1 MAKKYIIGLD
11 IGTTSVK
18 AVVFDRKGKV
28 IAETEQLNTSFY
40 PEPGFVEQDPD
51 VIVSASVFVLK
62 AVMEQANM
70 TANELISVGF
80 SCAMH
85 SLICVDKNGHA
96 LSRAMTWADGR
107 SSEQAEQLLKEKGL
121 SFYEKTGTPIHPM
134 SPLTKFIWMREM
146 GFAPFEKAAYFMSL
160 KEYLIFHWFNE
171 RVVDY
176 SMASASGMFNG
187 ALLDWDE
194 EILAHVGVV
203 KKQLSAPVSPTHTLT
218 GLNSIVAKYI
228 GLPEDLPFV
237 IGAADGQLAN
247 LGSGAILPGEVAIT
261 AGTSGAVR
269 QWTTAFRPNEKHETF
284 CYMFTSDT
292 AIIGGPTN
300 NGGIALDWL
309 KKTLN
314 YSGTYTE
321 FTEEAAQVELGAGG
335 LFFLPYINGERAPLW
350 NQKARGTFFGLS
362 ITHEHPHFVRA
373 VLEGITFNLYQIAE
387 TLERLAGPSEKI
399 YVNGGLAR
407 SPIWIQMLADVFGKQ
422 IYMSESHH
430 SAAWGAAWTA
440 LVALGEVSSFADIKE
455 NVPPGDVVEPDMAR
469 HGHYQKLYKKYAAL
483 AADTAKYFD

>member
-1 MAKKYIIGLD
+1 MSKQFVIGLD
-11 IGTTSVK
+11 LGTTSVK
-18 AVVFDRKGKV
+18 AVVFNRQGNV

-62 AVMEQANM
+62 AAMEQADI
-70 TANELISVGF
+70 TAEELLSVGF

-85 SLICVDKNGHA
+85 SLICVDENGRA

-107 SSEQAEQLLKEKGL
+107 SSEQAARLLQEQGP

-134 SPLTKFIWMREM
+134 SPLTKFIWMKET
-146 GFAPFEKAAYFMSL
+146 GYAPFHEAAYFMSL
-160 KEYLIFHWFNE
+160 KEYVLYHWFNE

-176 SMASASGMFNG
+176 SMASASGLLNG
-187 ALLDWDE
+187 ALLEWDE
-194 EILAHVGVV
+194 DILAHIGVD
-203 KKQLSAPVSPTHTLT
+203 KQQLSTPVPPTYKLT
-218 GLNSIVAKYI
+218 GLNEIVAKYI
-228 GLPEDLPFV
+228 GIPSDLPFV

-269 QWTTAFRPNEKHETF
+269 QWTNEFRASEKHETF
-284 CYMFTSDT
+284 CYMFTENT

-300 NGGIALDWL
+300 NGGIALEWL

-321 FTEEAAQVELGAGG
+321 FTEEAAQVEPGADG

-350 NQKARGTFFGLS
+350 NQNARGTFFGLS
-362 ITHEHPHFVRA
+362 ITHEHPHFVRS

-387 TLERLAGPSEKI
+387 ALERIAGPSEKI

-407 SPIWIQMLADVFGKQ
+407 SPIWIQLLADVFGKNV
-422 IYMSESHH
+422 YMSESHH

-440 LVALGEVSSFADIKE
+440 LVALGEVDSFKEIKE
-455 NVPPGDVVEPDMAR
+455 NVPPGDVVEPDMDR
-469 HGHYQKLYKKYAAL
+469 HQTYQALYQKYAAL
-483 AADTAKYFD
+483 AADTAKYFK

>member
-1 MAKKYIIGLD
+1 MAKKYVIGLD
-11 IGTTSVK
+11 IGTTSTK

-28 IAETEQLNTSFY
+28 IAETEQLTTSFY

-62 AVMEQANM
+62 AVMEQAGVKED
-70 TANELISVGF
+70 ELISIGF

-85 SLICVDKNGHA
+85 SLICVDENGHA
-96 LSRAMTWADGR
+96 LSRAMIWADGR
-107 SSEQAEQLLKEKGL
+107 SSEQSERLLEKQGL
-121 SFYEKTGTPIHPM
+121 AFYQKTGTPIHPM
-134 SPLTKFIWMREM
+134 SPLTKFIWMKET
-146 GFAPFEKAAYFMSL
+146 GYSPFEQACYFMSI
-160 KEYLIFHWFNE
+160 KEYLIYQWFHK

-176 SMASASGMFNG
+176 SMASASGLFNG

-194 EILAHVGVV
+194 GILAHIGVER
-203 KKQLSAPVSPTHTLT
+203 KQLSAPVPPTYVLSNLHP
-218 GLNSIVAKYI
+218 IVANYI
-228 GLPEDLPFV
+228 GLPVDLPFV

-261 AGTSGAVR
+261 VGTSGAVR
-269 QWTTAFRPNEKHETF
+269 QWTNAFRSNEKHETF
-284 CYMFTSDT
+284 CYMFTEKT

-300 NGGIALDWL
+300 NGGIVIDWL

-314 YSGTYTE
+314 YPGTYTE
-321 FTEEAAQVELGAGG
+321 FIEEALLSGPGADG

-362 ITHEHPHFVRA
+362 ITHEHRHFIRA

-387 TLERLAGPSEKI
+387 ALERVAGPSEKI

-407 SPIWIQMLADVFGKQ
+407 SPVWTQLLADVFGKKV
-422 IYMSESHH
+422 YMSESHH

-440 LVALGEVSSFADIKE
+440 LLALEEVSSFEEIKE
-455 NVPPGDVVEPDMAR
+455 NVPPGNIVEPNLER
-469 HGHYQKLYKKYAAL
+469 HVHYQSLYRKYVSL
-483 AADTAKYFD
+483 AADAAKHFE